1 MKQHLR
7 QMFTNTR
14 TNEVMQRHL
23 AVETHLRQTVGIM
36 HTIIVHPIVI
46 DRSIIII
53 NTIVTAGHLIAII
66 VSIVIIDMTT
76 GIQKIDMMNG
86 KRVQDLPVV
95 IIISMRSVTTN
106 ERIAVRTAANNPHI
120 HPQPLRYNLHLI
132 HLHSK
137 T

>member
-1 MKQHLR
+1 
-7 QMFTNTR
+7 MFNNTR

-23 AVETHLRQTVGIM
+23 AVETHLIQTVGIM

-95 IIISMRSVTTN
+95 IIISMRAVTTN
-106 ERIAVRTAANNPHI
+106 ERIAVRTAANNLLHI